1 MKKQLIPVL
10 AALSTAFAAQAA
22 DVSIY
27 GSVSTGLVVTHTKGV
42 AENDNQSTTGFTME
56 SAWAGDSV
64 WGITAEEELANGFN
78 AGVALE
84 SEYASDTGALA
95 DDNAIFGSMSYL
107 WVGNDAFKFSIGNL
121 GGGLTSGG
129 GDFDL
134 IGGFDPLEAAY
145 GLGGMGL
152 VATKDMAPTSAVAFE
167 AMPVEGLKISLQ
179 ASAGDGD
186 EPKWS
191 DRDHYYGVG
200 LLYENGPFAGT
211 LAVET
216 ERRANGSAAGRNASY
231 YSVGLSWDAECIKPM
246 VIYQHAKNA
255 SLRSFADG
263 ALDAHFDT
271 SNREDAPARTDS
283 VVLGASAPLAGGTV
297 AVAGQYARVK
307 SSEMDLT
314 GKAYTVGVTYTY
326 EFSKRTSLYTGAVLV
341 KGKKDFAEREAL
353 NGYQVG
359 LGINHTF

>member
-1 MKKQLIPVL
+1 MQKKLIPIL
-10 AALSTAFAAQAA
+10 ASFGLAVTAQAA
-22 DVSIY
+22 DVNLY
-27 GSVSTGLVVTHTKGV
+27 GSISTGLVVTHTKGV
-42 AENDNQSTTGFTME
+42 ADNDNKSTTGFTME

-64 WGITAEEELANGFN
+64 WGITAEEDLGNGVKV
-78 AGVALE
+78 GVALE

-95 DDNAIFGSMSYL
+95 DENAIFGSMSYL
-107 WVGNDAFKFSIGNL
+107 WVGNDTAKLSVGNL
-121 GGGLTSGG
+121 GGALTSGG

-152 VATKDMAPTSAVAFE
+152 VATKDMAPTSALALEV
-167 AMPVEGLKISLQ
+167 MPLEGLKISLQ
-179 ASAGDGD
+179 ASAGDKD
-186 EPKWS
+186 IPKWS

-200 LLYENGPFAGT
+200 MLYENGPFAGA
-211 LAVET
+211 LAFET
-216 ERRANGSAAGRNASY
+216 ERRATGSAAGRNGTY

-246 VIYQHAKNA
+246 VIYQHARNA

-263 ALDAHFDT
+263 ALDAYFEPLD
-271 SNREDAPARTDS
+271 REDAPARTDS
-283 VVLGASAPLAGGTV
+283 VVLGASAPLAGGTL
-297 AVAGQYARVK
+297 ALAGQYARVK

-314 GKAYTVGVTYTY
+314 GKAYTVGVSYTY

-341 KGKKDFAEREAL
+341 KGKKDFAERESL
-353 NGYQVG
+353 NGYQLG

>member
-1 MKKQLIPVL
+1 MKKKLVPVL
-10 AALSTAFAAQAA
+10 AALGAAFAVQAA
-22 DVSIY
+22 EVNIY
-27 GSVSTGLVVTHTKGV
+27 GSISTGFVVSHTKGV
-42 AENDNQSTTGFTME
+42 AENDNRSTTGIKME

-64 WGITAEEELANGFN
+64 WGITAEEDLANGFK

-84 SEYASDTGALA
+84 SEYASDTGVLA
-95 DDNAIFGSMSYL
+95 DENTIFGSMSYL
-107 WVGNDAFKFSIGNL
+107 WIENDTVKFSVGNL
-121 GGGLTSGG
+121 GGALTSGG

-134 IGGFDPLEAAY
+134 IGGFNPLEAAY

-152 VATKDMAPTSAVAFE
+152 MATKDMAPTSAIALEV
-167 AMPVEGLKISLQ
+167 MPVAGLKIALQ
-179 ASAGDGD
+179 ASAGDKD
-186 EPKWS
+186 IPKWT

-200 LLYENGPFAGT
+200 ALYENGPFAGI
-211 LAVET
+211 LAAEA
-216 ERRANGSAAGRNASY
+216 ERRAPGTPAGRNGSY

-263 ALDAHFDT
+263 ALDSLFEEDDQ
-271 SNREDAPARTDS
+271 DAPARVDS
-283 VVLGASAPLAGGTV
+283 VILGATAPIAGGTV

-307 SSEMDLT
+307 SSEMDLP
-314 GKAYTVGVTYTY
+314 GKAYTLGVSYTY

-341 KGKKDFAEREAL
+341 KGKKAFAEKEAL
-353 NGYQVG
+353 NAYQFG

>member
-1 MKKQLIPVL
+1 MKKKLVPVL
-10 AALSTAFAAQAA
+10 AALGAAFAAQAA
-22 DVSIY
+22 DVTIY
-27 GSVSTGLVVTHTKGV
+27 GAMSTGGVLTHTKGV
-42 AENDNQSTTGFTME
+42 SENANQSTTGFTME

-64 WGITAEEELANGFN
+64 WGITAQEDLANGFR

-84 SEYASDTGALA
+84 SEYASDTGELA
-95 DDNAIFGSMSYL
+95 DEKIFGSMSYL
-107 WVGNDAFKFSIGNL
+107 WVGNDTVKVSIGNL

-152 VATKDMAPTSAVAFE
+152 VATKDMAPDSALALEVT
-167 AMPVEGLKISLQ
+167 PLEGLKVSLQ
-179 ASAGDGD
+179 ASAGDKD
-186 EPKWS
+186 IPKWS

-211 LAVET
+211 LAFET
-216 ERRANGSAAGRNASY
+216 ERRAPGSAAGRNGTY
-231 YSVGLSWDAECIKPM
+231 YSVGLSWDAEYVKPM

-263 ALDAHFDT
+263 ALDAHFEAIGLD
-271 SNREDAPARTDS
+271 DAPARTDS
-283 VVLGASAPLAGGTV
+283 VVFGASAPLAGGTV

-307 SSEMDLT
+307 SSEMNLT
-314 GKAYTVGVTYTY
+314 GKAYTVGVSYTY